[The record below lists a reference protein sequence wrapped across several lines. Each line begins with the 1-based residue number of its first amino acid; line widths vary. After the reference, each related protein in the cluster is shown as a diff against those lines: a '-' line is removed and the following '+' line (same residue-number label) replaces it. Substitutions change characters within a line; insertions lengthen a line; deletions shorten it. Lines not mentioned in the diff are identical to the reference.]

1 MATEGDEFRT
11 LPHGLDGACEIL
23 RFRIAGPGSGAPWP
37 RRTEYPTK
45 SVPHSSENSS
55 APAGLAGLRPWAA
68 SLTMMFCSW
77 LSYVDRQ
84 ILAVLS
90 PMILAETSMNAQT
103 YSTVVAAFSFAYML
117 GNPIWGSLLDRVGL
131 RAGMMAAAGIWSLAS
146 AAHATMSGFAGF
158 AAVRAVLGFG
168 EGATFPGGLRAAMDS
183 LPPHR
188 QSRGMALA
196 YSGGSLGAILTPLMV
211 VPIAVRFGWR
221 AAFLLTG
228 LLGLVWILVWARIA
242 RPPFLPAVS
251 HRTSTIMWPNL
262 AERRFW
268 ALVAS
273 YGLGASAIGPILYL
287 APIYL
292 NRVLGL
298 SQADLGKILWIPPL
312 GWEIG
317 YFFWGWV
324 ADRFAAGNPRPVGI
338 FLLLALL
345 AVPFAAVPLV
355 ATAAAA
361 LALFFWTMFV
371 AAGFLVLSLRAA
383 ALSYP
388 REQTALVAGIGA
400 GAWSAFLAVLLPLL
414 GGWFDALLYTRT
426 FVFVSVL
433 PIVGV
438 ALWAWLSRS
447 AVPRGAASEPAP
459 PGG

>member
-1 MATEGDEFRT
+1 V
-11 LPHGLDGACEIL
+11 DG
-23 RFRIAGPGSGAPWP
+23 GSA
-37 RRTEYPTK
+37 K
-45 SVPHSSENSS
+45 
-55 APAGLAGLRPWAA
+55 GLRPWVA

-103 YSTVVAAFSFAYML
+103 YSTVVSAFSITYML
-117 GNPIWGSLLDRVGL
+117 GNPVWGSLLDRIGL
-131 RAGMMAAAGIWSLAS
+131 RTGMMVAVGIWSLAS
-146 AAHATMSGFAGF
+146 ASHAAMTGFAGF
-158 AAVRAVLGFG
+158 ALARAVLGFG
-168 EGATFPGGLRAAMDS
+168 EGATFPGGLRTAMDS

-211 VPIAVRFGWR
+211 VPIAVAYGWR

-228 LLGLVWILVWARIA
+228 LLGVVWLGVWFRVA
-242 RPPFLPAVS
+242 RPPFLPAVA
-251 HRTSTIMWPNL
+251 HRTAKVIWPNL

-287 APIYL
+287 APLYL

-298 SQADLGKILWIPPL
+298 SQAELGKVLWIPPL

-324 ADRFAAGNPRPVGI
+324 ADRFAAKNRRPAGLFV
-338 FLLLALL
+338 LMAVLALPFGAVTL
-345 AVPFAAVPLV
+345 AASPVL
-355 ATAAAA
+355 A

-371 AAGFLVLSLRAA
+371 AAGFLVLSLRAG

-400 GAWSAFLAVLLPLL
+400 GAWSALVAVLLPLL
-414 GGWFDALLYTRT
+414 GGWFDAQRYTET
-426 FVFVSVL
+426 FVFVSTL
-433 PIVGV
+433 PLAGVG
-438 ALWAWLSRS
+438 LWAMLAERTGL
-447 AVPRGAASEPAP
+447 REGA
-459 PGG
+459 GC

>member
-1 MATEGDEFRT
+1 V
-11 LPHGLDGACEIL
+11 DG
-23 RFRIAGPGSGAPWP
+23 GSA
-37 RRTEYPTK
+37 K
-45 SVPHSSENSS
+45 
-55 APAGLAGLRPWAA
+55 GLRPWVA

-103 YSTVVAAFSFAYML
+103 YSTVVSAFSITYML
-117 GNPIWGSLLDRVGL
+117 GNPVWGSLLDRIGL
-131 RAGMMAAAGIWSLAS
+131 RTGMMVAVGIWSLAS
-146 AAHATMSGFAGF
+146 ASHAGMTGFAGF
-158 AAVRAVLGFG
+158 ALARAVLGFG
-168 EGATFPGGLRAAMDS
+168 EGATFPGGLRTAMDS

-211 VPIAVRFGWR
+211 VPIAVAYGWR
-221 AAFLLTG
+221 AVFLLTG
-228 LLGLVWILVWARIA
+228 LLGVVWIGVWFRVA
-242 RPPFLPAVS
+242 RPPFLPAVA
-251 HRTSTIMWPNL
+251 HRTAKVIWPNL

-287 APIYL
+287 APLYL

-298 SQADLGKILWIPPL
+298 SQAELGKVLWIPPL

-324 ADRFAAGNPRPVGI
+324 ADRFAAKNRRPAGLFV
-338 FLLLALL
+338 LMAVLALPFGAVTL
-345 AVPFAAVPLV
+345 AASPVL
-355 ATAAAA
+355 A

-371 AAGFLVLSLRAA
+371 AAGFLVLSLRAG

-400 GAWSAFLAVLLPLL
+400 GAWSALVAVLLPLL
-414 GGWFDALLYTRT
+414 GGWFDAQRYAET
-426 FVFVSVL
+426 FVFVSLL
-433 PIVGV
+433 PLVGV
-438 ALWAWLSRS
+438 GLWAWLTQGKGPD
-447 AVPRGAASEPAP
+447 A
-459 PGG
+459 

>member
-1 MATEGDEFRT
+1 
-11 LPHGLDGACEIL
+11 
-23 RFRIAGPGSGAPWP
+23 
-37 RRTEYPTK
+37 
-45 SVPHSSENSS
+45 
-55 APAGLAGLRPWAA
+55 
-68 SLTMMFCSW
+68 MMFCSW

-103 YSTVVAAFSFAYML
+103 YSTVVSAFSITYML
-117 GNPIWGSLLDRVGL
+117 GNPVWGSLLDRIGL
-131 RAGMMAAAGIWSLAS
+131 RTGMMVAVGIWSLAS
-146 AAHATMSGFAGF
+146 ASHAAMTGFAGF
-158 AAVRAVLGFG
+158 ALARAVLGFG
-168 EGATFPGGLRAAMDS
+168 EGATFPGGLRTAMDS

-211 VPIAVRFGWR
+211 VPVAVAYGWQ

-228 LLGLVWILVWARIA
+228 LLGVVWLGVWFRVA
-242 RPPFLPAVS
+242 RPPFLPAVA
-251 HRTSTIMWPNL
+251 HRTAKVIWPNL

-287 APIYL
+287 APLYL

-298 SQADLGKILWIPPL
+298 SQAELGKVLWIPPL

-324 ADRFAAGNPRPVGI
+324 ADRFAAKDRRPAGLFV
-338 FLLLALL
+338 LMAVLALPFGAVTL
-345 AVPFAAVPLV
+345 AASPVLALV
-355 ATAAAA
+355 
-361 LALFFWTMFV
+361 LFFWTMFV
-371 AAGFLVLSLRAA
+371 AAGFLVLSLRAG

-400 GAWSAFLAVLLPLL
+400 GAWSALVAVLLPLL
-414 GGWFDALLYTRT
+414 GGWFDAQRYAET
-426 FVFVSVL
+426 FVFVSLL
-433 PIVGV
+433 PLVGV
-438 ALWAWLSRS
+438 GLWAWLT
-447 AVPRGAASEPAP
+447 
-459 PGG
+459 PGKGPEA